1 MKKIYKYF
9 NRRSLMGYIILI
21 CTIITVLVLIM
32 GSYTYRF
39 YYTTIESDFEQDN
52 KAYLSSVVNRHENDL
67 MIIDDIVAQVSLS
80 RKNTEFKL
88 NESPMKSISLKEQ
101 LYRYSSVSNFFDL
114 VFYFYQEDK
123 YLYNGRTSIELNLFH
138 DRGIIYEYVPR
149 KEINALLYNK
159 ESSLKV
165 LKEQYIRGYL
175 ADLNYGQGV
184 TYFKTIEP
192 RNDSVMIFIV
202 SKDYYDGLL
211 QVKDERLR
219 NNFIISNGE
228 IIVSR
233 GNLEIDNEKLLQ
245 QLNENETEQFQ
256 IELEGEKYIV
266 TQQKGKSE
274 LVYCSIQSMKIF
286 QSKVVSNQWGI
297 FLILF
302 LCAMLTFFA
311 IVYIAKGLSRKVKK
325 ISYLLDEGG
334 QNYYDLEYIENEVRA
349 LVDENNEAKEDSLL
363 FRKHRF
369 INRFIEGEYIDE
381 KSAIDAGNRVGIS
394 IKNCCFVVVLVSS
407 SRVERKNL
415 SHKIILNEMERE
427 SLVDGFG
434 IFLVLKNQE
443 LFVIFSE
450 NVLSLKGML
459 DQLFNVGSHHYNDFT
474 MAVSGCHKTYSEA
487 SKAYLEADTAF
498 EHRFLVDNSKIIHFD
513 GIVREEKVVHAPD
526 VYIDRIKSAMRVC
539 DKEGIEKIV
548 LEICK
553 NLQINNYSLLSFRI
567 LYNNIITMLVKE
579 CNVINTEVENIYSI
593 FSISKC
599 LTVQEFNMLLCKV
612 CFTIM
617 EDMQAANNKRTAKTK
632 EAIEYMKEN
641 YRDSNLN
648 MSFLARHLEISQTT
662 LATEF
667 KNDMGVSP
675 SDYLGIMRIEK
686 AKELLSNT
694 ELLVKEVCVE
704 VGYEDV
710 IVFTRRFK
718 KYVGKTPGQYRK
730 R

>member
-1 MKKIYKYF
+1 
-9 NRRSLMGYIILI
+9 MGYIILI

-498 EHRFLVDNSKIIHFD
+498 EHRFLVDNSKIIHYD

-579 CNVINTEVENIYSI
+579 CNVINREVENIYSI

>member
-498 EHRFLVDNSKIIHFD
+498 EHRFLVDNSKIIHYD

-579 CNVINTEVENIYSI
+579 CNVINREVENIYSI